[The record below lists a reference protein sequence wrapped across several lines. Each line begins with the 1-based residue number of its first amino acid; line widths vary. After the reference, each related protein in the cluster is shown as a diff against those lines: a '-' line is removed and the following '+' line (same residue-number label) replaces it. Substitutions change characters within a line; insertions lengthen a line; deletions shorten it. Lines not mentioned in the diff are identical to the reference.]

1 MTRERALTESSYA
14 SGSTATPPKLLET
27 DLDLGQSDLDELGTM
42 FESFG
47 KRRSQSMAGQE
58 STDTELTA
66 SPVSLVENVLASS
79 PDRFDQDNMSPHGSR
94 LLTKSYYGER
104 PSKSPPPARSDRS
117 RKAESSSY
125 SRSSHGSQDGLMHTT
140 SPTLAE
146 RTPDSSETFSIPK
159 HGRISVLPRQSTLPG
174 SDSPSQQSR
183 TPRPPSGSGAGLRRS
198 VVYPSPRDSDLL
210 HDEDAKLVMDSLNA
224 SRKMN
229 RQSGGLGMLGN
240 QIEDVG
246 QLPSSSNVSAHSQP
260 LLKDMS
266 FPTPSSFA
274 DRHVSSVAMFDSN
287 EQEFQNLGFGSS
299 ETTPR
304 ARQRPTAH
312 LPDHSS
318 FDASE
323 FSSTKL
329 PPPLYGNTSST
340 APSGQHKVM
349 TPDQFNRYKKE
360 QERAMT
366 NGHGSISGGSDDE
379 NENYDDDDEVERNRQ
394 IAKQRRKQEAH
405 LAVYR
410 QQMMKM
416 TGEQPSDLPSIGQFR
431 TGTDKASYSTGD
443 LPGTMATPTFNL
455 DSAPRQ
461 GQAGDEE
468 DEDIPLGILAAHG
481 FPSKNRPPS
490 MFSNVGTNPYIRYN
504 SESYPAPSIPST
516 GVSNTGTAKG
526 LPPFAR
532 NLPADPYFGAGL
544 VNPSNRQSLAF
555 GASTGGPG
563 HGNHAPNVQPPGL
576 INVIANEERARAMRR
591 GSPNAQGNY
600 GSPLPHGL
608 TQGQMGMTPNMPF
621 MPPNDG
627 AQAQMSHQMNQM
639 MQMQMQWMQQ
649 MQQMVAGSMQGPGSI
664 QQPPAVPPHQ
674 QQMINTGFLSPPGQ
688 TSRPMSMGSS
698 SAPTT
703 PGPNQPFQQRA
714 MSMLG
719 PGAGSQWVSRGNIR
733 LTAPS
738 VMSGALGDQGYA
750 PSIAPS
756 ERSNIGMPSRYRPVS
771 IAPNGDMPPTIP
783 EPFQVGGDRRSLFSV
798 ALQPPPPTKKQSV
811 TPSDDDDDEGWEE
824 MKKNRE
830 KKKSYWRFRKGD
842 TQGLQET

>member
-1 MTRERALTESSYA
+1 
-14 SGSTATPPKLLET
+14 
-27 DLDLGQSDLDELGTM
+27 
-42 FESFG
+42 
-47 KRRSQSMAGQE
+47 
-58 STDTELTA
+58 
-66 SPVSLVENVLASS
+66 
-79 PDRFDQDNMSPHGSR
+79 MSPHGSR
-94 LLTKSYYGER
+94 LLTKSYSGER
-104 PSKSPPPARSDRS
+104 PARSPPPAQSDRS

-125 SRSSHGSQDGLMHTT
+125 SRSSHGSQDGLMHAS
-140 SPTLAE
+140 SPKLAE
-146 RTPDSSETFSIPK
+146 RTPNLKETFSAPN
-159 HGRISVLPRQSTLPG
+159 HGRPSIPPRQPTFPG

-198 VVYPSPRDSDLL
+198 AIYSSPRDSDLL

-229 RQSGGLGMLGN
+229 RHSGGLGLLGH
-240 QIEDVG
+240 QFDDGG
-246 QLPSSSNVSAHSQP
+246 QLASSSNVSGHPQP
-260 LLKDMS
+260 LAKDMAFSASSS
-266 FPTPSSFA
+266 FP
-274 DRHVSSVAMFDSN
+274 DKHVSSVAMFDSN
-287 EQEFQNLGFGSS
+287 EQEFQNLGLGSS

-304 ARQRPTAH
+304 AKQRASAH
-312 LPDHSS
+312 HLDNSL
-318 FDASE
+318 FDASH
-323 FSSTKL
+323 FPSIQPPTPRHGNLPSTV
-329 PPPLYGNTSST
+329 
-340 APSGQHKVM
+340 ASGQHKVM

-360 QERAMT
+360 QERAMI
-366 NGHGSISGGSDDE
+366 NGNASISGGSDDE

-431 TGTDKASYSTGD
+431 SGTDKASFSTSD
-443 LPGTMATPTFNL
+443 LPGTMATPTFNI
-455 DSAPRQ
+455 DSTP
-461 GQAGDEE
+461 GECKAGDEE

-490 MFSNVGTNPYIRYN
+490 VFSNIGSNPYIRYN

-516 GVSNTGTAKG
+516 GLPNTGAAKG

-555 GASTGGPG
+555 GTNIGGPG
-563 HGNHAPNVQPPGL
+563 HGNHAPNLQPPGL
-576 INVIANEERARAMRR
+576 VSVIANEERARAMRR

-600 GSPLPHGL
+600 GSPLPHGFA
-608 TQGQMGMTPNMPF
+608 QGQMGMPPNMPF

-649 MQQMVAGSMQGPGSI
+649 MQQMVAGSMQGLGSI
-664 QQPPAVPPHQ
+664 QQPPVVPPHQ
-674 QQMINTGFLSPPGQ
+674 QQMINTSFLSPPGQ

-703 PGPNQPFQQRA
+703 PGANPQFQQRA
-714 MSMLG
+714 MSMMG
-719 PGAGSQWVSRGNIR
+719 PGGGSQWASRGNIK

-738 VMSGALGDQGYA
+738 VMSGALGNQGYT

-756 ERSNIGMPSRYRPVS
+756 ERSNVGMPSRYRPVS
-771 IAPNGDMPPTIP
+771 IAPSGEIPTSIA
-783 EPFQVGGDRRSLFSV
+783 EPFQMGGDRRNFSV
-798 ALQPPPPTKKQSV
+798 AVQPPIMKKQSAAA
-811 TPSDDDDDEGWEE
+811 SDDDDDDEGWEE

>member
-1 MTRERALTESSYA
+1 
-14 SGSTATPPKLLET
+14 
-27 DLDLGQSDLDELGTM
+27 
-42 FESFG
+42 
-47 KRRSQSMAGQE
+47 
-58 STDTELTA
+58 
-66 SPVSLVENVLASS
+66 
-79 PDRFDQDNMSPHGSR
+79 MSPNGSR
-94 LLTKSYYGER
+94 LLTKSYFGER
-104 PSKSPPPARSDRS
+104 PSKSPPPGQSDRS

-125 SRSSHGSQDGLMHTT
+125 SRSSHGSQDGLMHAS
-140 SPTLAE
+140 SPRLAE
-146 RTPDSSETFSIPK
+146 RTPNPSETFPIPK
-159 HGRISVLPRQSTLPG
+159 HGRTSVPPRQPTIPG
-174 SDSPSQQSR
+174 PDSPLQQSR

-198 VVYPSPRDSDLL
+198 AVYSSPRDSDLL

-229 RQSGGLGMLGN
+229 RQSGGLGLLGN
-240 QIEDVG
+240 QFEDAG
-246 QLPSSSNVSAHSQP
+246 QVASSPNVSAHSQP
-260 LLKDMS
+260 LLNDMA

-287 EQEFQNLGFGSS
+287 EQEFQNLGLGSS

-304 ARQRPTAH
+304 AKQRAAANRSDNS
-312 LPDHSS
+312 L
-318 FDASE
+318 FDASHL
-323 FSSTKL
+323 SSIKL
-329 PPPLYGNTSST
+329 PAPSFGNLPST
-340 APSGQHKVM
+340 VPSGQHKVM
-349 TPDQFNRYKKE
+349 THDQFNRYKKE

-366 NGHGSISGGSDDE
+366 SGNASVSGGSDDE

-394 IAKQRRKQEAH
+394 IARQRRKQEAH

-431 TGTDKASYSTGD
+431 SGTDKASLSTSD
-443 LPGTMATPTFNL
+443 LPGTMATPTLNV
-455 DSAPRQ
+455 DSGPGQ
-461 GQAGDEE
+461 GKAGDEE

-490 MFSNVGTNPYIRYN
+490 MFSNVGSNPYIRYN
-504 SESYPAPSIPST
+504 SESYPAPSISST
-516 GVSNTGTAKG
+516 GVPNTGAAKG

-555 GASTGGPG
+555 GTNAGGPG
-563 HGNHAPNVQPPGL
+563 HGNHAPNLQPPGL
-576 INVIANEERARAMRR
+576 VNVIANEERARAMRR

-608 TQGQMGMTPNMPF
+608 TPGQVGMPPNMPF
-621 MPPNDG
+621 LPPNDG
-627 AQAQMSHQMNQM
+627 AQAHMSHQMNQM

-649 MQQMVAGSMQGPGSI
+649 MQQMVAGSMQGLGSI
-664 QQPPAVPPHQ
+664 QQPPVGPPHP
-674 QQMINTGFLSPPGQ
+674 QQMTSNSFLSPPGQ
-688 TSRPMSMGSS
+688 TSRPMSMGSN

-714 MSMLG
+714 MSMMG
-719 PGAGSQWVSRGNIR
+719 PNAGSQWASRGNIR

-738 VMSGALGDQGYA
+738 VMSGALGNQGYT

-756 ERSNIGMPSRYRPVS
+756 ERSNVGMPSRYRPVS
-771 IAPNGDMPPTIP
+771 IAPGGEIP
-783 EPFQVGGDRRSLFSV
+783 ISTPEAFQTGGDRRSLFSV
-798 ALQPPPPTKKQSV
+798 AVQTPPTKKQGA
-811 TPSDDDDDEGWEE
+811 TASDDDDDEGWEE

>member
-1 MTRERALTESSYA
+1 
-14 SGSTATPPKLLET
+14 
-27 DLDLGQSDLDELGTM
+27 
-42 FESFG
+42 
-47 KRRSQSMAGQE
+47 
-58 STDTELTA
+58 
-66 SPVSLVENVLASS
+66 
-79 PDRFDQDNMSPHGSR
+79 MSPHGSR
-94 LLTKSYYGER
+94 LLTKSYFGER

-125 SRSSHGSQDGLMHTT
+125 SRSSHGSQDGLMHT
-140 SPTLAE
+140 SGPTLAE
-146 RTPDSSETFSIPK
+146 KTPDSDETFSTPK
-159 HGRISVLPRQSTLPG
+159 HGRSSVPPRQPTLHG
-174 SDSPSQQSR
+174 SDIPSQQSR
-183 TPRPPSGSGAGLRRS
+183 TPRPPSSSGAGLRRS
-198 VVYPSPRDSDLL
+198 AIYSSPRDSDLL

-229 RQSGGLGMLGN
+229 RQSGGLGMFGH
-240 QIEDVG
+240 QFEDAG
-246 QLPSSSNVSAHSQP
+246 QVASSSNASAPPQP
-260 LLKDMS
+260 LLKDTA

-287 EQEFQNLGFGSS
+287 EREFQNLGLGSS

-304 ARQRPTAH
+304 AKQQPTAPRSDNA
-312 LPDHSS
+312 L
-318 FDASE
+318 FDPST
-323 FSSTKL
+323 FSSTKF
-329 PPPLYGNTSST
+329 PPPLYGNMPST

-349 TPDQFNRYKKE
+349 TPDQFNRYKRE

-366 NGHGSISGGSDDE
+366 NGNASVSGGSDDE
-379 NENYDDDDEVERNRQ
+379 NENYDDDDEAERNRQ
-394 IAKQRRKQEAH
+394 IARQRRKQEAH

-431 TGTDKASYSTGD
+431 SGTDKASLSTND

-455 DSAPRQ
+455 DSAPGQ
-461 GQAGDEE
+461 GKGGDEE

-481 FPSKNRPPS
+481 FPNKNRPPS
-490 MFSNVGTNPYIRYN
+490 MFSNVGSNPYIRYN
-504 SESYPAPSIPST
+504 SESYPAPSTSST
-516 GVSNTGTAKG
+516 GLPNTGTTKG

-555 GASTGGPG
+555 GANTGGSG
-563 HGNHAPNVQPPGL
+563 YGNHAPNLQPPGL
-576 INVIANEERARAMRR
+576 VSVIANEERARAMRR

-600 GSPLPHGL
+600 GSPQPHGL
-608 TQGQMGMTPNMPF
+608 TPGQMGMPANMPF

-627 AQAQMSHQMNQM
+627 AQAHMSHQMNQM

-649 MQQMVAGSMQGPGSI
+649 MQQMVAGSMQGLGTL
-664 QQPPAVPPHQ
+664 QQPPVVPPHQ
-674 QQMINTGFLSPPGQ
+674 QQTMNTSFLSPPGQ

-703 PGPNQPFQQRA
+703 PGPSQPFQQRA
-714 MSMLG
+714 MSMMG
-719 PGAGSQWVSRGNIR
+719 PSAGSQWASQGNVR

-738 VMSGALGDQGYA
+738 LMSGALGNQGYT

-756 ERSNIGMPSRYRPVS
+756 ERSNVGMPSRYRPVS
-771 IAPNGDMPPTIP
+771 IAPSGEIPTSNP
-783 EPFQVGGDRRSLFSV
+783 EPFRMGGDRRSLFSV
-798 ALQPPPPTKKQSV
+798 ALQPPPPTKKQSA
-811 TPSDDDDDEGWEE
+811 TASDDDDDEGWEE